1 MEHQR
6 GGRMLLSCDCL
17 YSPIAFVSSLLAFN
31 KENLNFALTSLFGQ
45 LTRSKY
51 NDR

>member
-1 MEHQR
+1 MKAAAAAA
-6 GGRMLLSCDCL
+6 D
-17 YSPIAFVSSLLAFN
+17 SPIAFVSSLFAFS

-51 NDR
+51 SER